1 MTLADDMEPGACIGM
16 CSEVIQRSVV
26 GILNHLLEPDDSPK
40 KQAEKLVILGKHLRN
55 VKEYTKEALKA
66 VENGQNYTAALLLR
80 ESEHRTLDQ
89 FPEVTSV
96 TITGPDGIEHE
107 IDPKTAPKNL
117 DIAEKMIREG
127 GA

>member
-107 IDPKTAPKNL
+107 IDPTTAFENL
-117 DIAEKMIREG
+117 EEA
-127 GA
+127 A